1 MLQYFAKQEIVGEQE
16 MKTGKLLEELID
28 IAQTPKT
35 DFAISMNM
43 TPSGLSK
50 ILKGGR
56 LPFLKEKRAFSRQA
70 AAYFA
75 EVLYGHGCYLKFMH
89 IFPVLYD
96 FSSRYELEMFL
107 AYAIEYA
114 FDKDFDEENNGNM
127 GYPDREASFL
137 GKKTILNMF
146 CVLVSDHI
154 LVNHDI
160 PLEFYSTIPFF
171 DQSYSDIFQRIK
183 ISSSQKRERA
193 AFNHFF
199 DMSAIEASA
208 SDNNTDLLS
217 AIVEAQKYVDLNLWK
232 ATKEMNHTFL
242 LLKGQFL
249 LLFSLQ
255 LDGMPLM
262 TFVSH
267 KGYINVFFNS
277 LVKKD
282 AKKISYS
289 GREASAA
296 LEADPTILPRQM
308 GRHVDAVYNFISIGY
323 LVEEKDLEPVNGRE
337 VSKRAILELF
347 HRILDKETTFFVT
360 VDAMLGFCSTGKAI
374 VPLFGAIDFPP
385 EKRIPYLQRFNTFI
399 SDKSSD
405 KVRIINSERPK
416 AAIFCLQGLNLIYI
430 IDHDY
435 KTEKIH
441 CFETNLFNDILS
453 REASGNTMKLLDF
466 SPDLWLAYLDEMSR
480 NLGRTAL

>member
-1 MLQYFAKQEIVGEQE
+1 
-16 MKTGKLLEELID
+16 MKTGKLLEELIE

-75 EVLYGHGCYLKFMH
+75 EVLYGPGCYLKFMH
-89 IFPVLYD
+89 FFPVLYD

-114 FDKDFDEENNGNM
+114 LDKDFDEENNGNL

-146 CVLVSDHI
+146 CILVSDHI
-154 LVNHDI
+154 MNNHEI

-183 ISSSQKRERA
+183 ISNARKKERA

-199 DMSAIEASA
+199 DMSAIEVSA
-208 SDNNTDLLS
+208 SNDNIDLLS
-217 AIVEAQKYVDLNLWK
+217 AIVRAQEYVDFNLWK
-232 ATKEMNHTFL
+232 ITKEMNCSFL

-255 LDGMPLM
+255 MDGMPLM

-267 KGYINVFFNS
+267 KGYLNVFYNS
-277 LVKKD
+277 LVKKE

-289 GREASAA
+289 GREAAAA
-296 LEADPTILPRQM
+296 LEADPSILPRQM
-308 GRHVDAVYNFISIGY
+308 DRHMDAVYNFISIGY
-323 LVEEKDLEPVNGRE
+323 LIGEEDLEPVKGRE
-337 VSKRAILELF
+337 VSKRAVLELF
-347 HRILDKETTFFVT
+347 HRILDKETVFYVT
-360 VDAMLGFCSTGKAI
+360 VDAMIGFCSTGKAI

-385 EKRIPYLQRFNTFI
+385 AERIPYLQRFNSFI
-399 SDKSSD
+399 NDKSSD
-405 KVRIINSERPK
+405 KVRIVNSEQPK
-416 AAIFCLQGLNLIYI
+416 AAVFCLQGLNLIYT
-430 IDHDY
+430 IDHDF
-435 KTEKIH
+435 KSEKIH
-441 CFETNLFNDILS
+441 CFETDMFNDILK
-453 REASGNTMKLLDF
+453 RETSESTMKLLDF

-480 NLGRTAL
+480 NLGGSTF